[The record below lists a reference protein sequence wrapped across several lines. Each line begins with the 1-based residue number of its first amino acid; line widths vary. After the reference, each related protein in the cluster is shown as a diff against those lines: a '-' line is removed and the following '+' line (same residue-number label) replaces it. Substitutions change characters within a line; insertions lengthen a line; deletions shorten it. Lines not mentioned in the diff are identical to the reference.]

1 MSNNHKMKVTDII
14 HQDFDQYTE
23 NFVVDNIFLVEQY
36 IIIICFNL
44 EKEGRDIASVFLMIC
59 KEIGIVLVLLCV
71 V

>member
-14 HQDFDQYTE
+14 HQYFDQYTE

-36 IIIICFNL
+36 IIIIGFNL
-44 EKEGRDIASVFLMIC
+44 EKEGRDIASVSLIC
-59 KEIGIVLVLLCV
+59 KEIRIVLVLLCV

>member
-36 IIIICFNL
+36 IIIIGFNL
-44 EKEGRDIASVFLMIC
+44 EKEGRGIASVSLMIC